1 VYPHFNWSAAVKWL
15 QGLTDLPIAIKGIQ
29 CWEDAALCMHYGVHP
44 WLSNHGGRQLDGAPS
59 AADTLVSIRKN
70 CPEVFDRCEVI
81 VDGGITRGSDIVKA
95 IAFGARA
102 VGLGRGFLFSLV
114 FGERGVSK
122 AIRMLKHE
130 IETTMA
136 LLGVSSL
143 DQLNPSYVSN
153 YALVLVVYML
163 IFLVMA
169 RLMHLPSIMLSR
181 GHIYRYRIVE
191 LGNLPY

>member
-1 VYPHFNWSAAVKWL
+1 
-15 QGLTDLPIAIKGIQ
+15 
-29 CWEDAALCMHYGVHP
+29 MHYGVHP

>member
-1 VYPHFNWSAAVKWL
+1 
-15 QGLTDLPIAIKGIQ
+15 
-29 CWEDAALCMHYGVHP
+29 MHYGVHP

-59 AADTLVSIRKN
+59 AADTIVSIRKN
-70 CPEVFDRCEVI
+70 CPEVFDKCEVI

-95 IAFGARA
+95 IALGARA
-102 VGLGRGFLFSLV
+102 VGLGRGFLYSLV

-130 IETTMA
+130 IDTTMA

-153 YALVLVVYML
+153 HALVLVVHML
-163 IFLVMA
+163 IFLVMT
-169 RLMHLPSIMLSR
+169 RLTHLPSTMLSR
-181 GHIYRYRIVE
+181 GHICRIRIVE
-191 LGNLPY
+191 LGNLPYRCCQ